1 MQKIISSILF
11 ASAALIANTHGQVFP
26 LSENTWSNPD
36 FRMRFL
42 GSYGFDT
49 GVTPSIT
56 SEERDLFAAISN
68 VIAQDPAAAIRTI
81 EAALRDDS
89 SAALFYT
96 IGNLYFQSGNQPSA
110 IDMYEKAI
118 QRFPSFLRA
127 YRNLGTLKVQA
138 GDYDTARKMLIKAVE
153 LGAQGADVY
162 GLLGFC
168 YLNLGNA
175 SAALTAY
182 SQALFFNPDSRDW
195 RMGIV
200 QALSNLGRHDEVI
213 DRIDGLMQD
222 FPEQVEL
229 LLMQANAFLAKGQPA
244 DAAATLEVMR
254 SRGASTV
261 ASLSLLGDIYLNFQ
275 QPDLALSAYE
285 QAISTEILS
294 IDRILRIARRLAN
307 SGAWSAVD
315 EFMALAEKQ
324 GLQNLSPDGR
334 SEVLN
339 LLAQSDLAQER
350 ADAASVKLEQVVAA
364 NPMNG
369 QALLLLADYHWKK
382 GDFERAEI
390 YFERS
395 ARVRE
400 TAPDA
405 LVQHARML
413 VSQRE
418 FRKASALLERAQTL
432 QPRSHVGQYL
442 EQVAAAARTI
452 GR

>member
-1 MQKIISSILF
+1 
-11 ASAALIANTHGQVFP
+11 
-26 LSENTWSNPD
+26 
-36 FRMRFL
+36 
-42 GSYGFDT
+42 
-49 GVTPSIT
+49 
-56 SEERDLFAAISN
+56 
-68 VIAQDPAAAIRTI
+68 
-81 EAALRDDS
+81 
-89 SAALFYT
+89 
-96 IGNLYFQSGNQPSA
+96 
-110 IDMYEKAI
+110 
-118 QRFPSFLRA
+118 
-127 YRNLGTLKVQA
+127 
-138 GDYDTARKMLIKAVE
+138 
-153 LGAQGADVY
+153 
-162 GLLGFC
+162 
-168 YLNLGNA
+168 
-175 SAALTAY
+175 
-182 SQALFFNPDSRDW
+182 
-195 RMGIV
+195 
-200 QALSNLGRHDEVI
+200 
-213 DRIDGLMQD
+213 MQD

-244 DAAATLEVMR
+244 DAAATLEVIR
-254 SRGASTV
+254 PRDAATV

-285 QAISTEILS
+285 QAILTETLS

-307 SGAWSAVD
+307 AGAWSAVD

-324 GLQNLSPDGR
+324 GLQDLSPDGR

-395 ARVRE
+395 SKVRE

-418 FRKASALLERAQTL
+418 FRKASALLERAQML

-442 EQVAAAARTI
+442 EQVAAAARTM